1 MTCRDE
7 ILAYA
12 AELLDLDA
20 WPDYG
25 PMGMQVIGSEE
36 VSKIVCAV
44 SASRELFERAAAA
57 GAQMVV
63 VHHGILLDRD
73 SRVVDAR
80 MKGRLQALFAADL
93 TLAGYHLALDAHPE
107 LGNNAL
113 LARELGVEPTEPFAR
128 IGLGGRLPEA
138 IGLGDFVER
147 VRERV
152 NPEPLVFAEGP
163 ARIQRIAVN
172 SGKAGNDLV
181 LAATEGYDLFLTG
194 EPEEGTLHTARELGV
209 NFVSA
214 GHYATERLGVQ
225 ALAGRLA
232 DRFGLDWEFVE
243 LPNPV

>member
-1 MTCRDE
+1 MARRDE

-36 VSKIVCAV
+36 VAKIVCAV
-44 SASRELFERAAAA
+44 SASRELFERAVAA

-73 SRVVDAR
+73 PRVVDAR
-80 MKGRLQALFAADL
+80 MRGRLQALFAGDV
-93 TLAGYHLALDAHPE
+93 TLAGYHLALDAHLE
-107 LGNNAL
+107 LGNNVL
-113 LARELGVEPTEPFAR
+113 LARELGVEPEGRFAT

-138 IGLGDFVER
+138 IGIDEFVER
-147 VRERV
+147 VRRRV
-152 NPEPLVFAEGP
+152 NPQPLVFAEGP
-163 ARIQRIAVN
+163 DRVQRIAVN

-194 EPEEGTLHTARELGV
+194 EAEEGTLQTARELGV
-209 NFVSA
+209 NFVAA

-225 ALAGRLA
+225 ALTGRLA
-232 DRFGLDWEFVE
+232 ERFDLDWEFVE
-243 LPNPV
+243 LQNPV